1 MKEIEKD
8 RVTGEEAER
17 AVSFQNMVKKEKAEL
32 GSKSCLRSV
41 NPRRSSR
48 KSRASSGTK
57 PRGGDLRE
65 GAGRSV
71 ALKLESRNPSFL
83 LRDR

>member
-1 MKEIEKD
+1 
-8 RVTGEEAER
+8 
-17 AVSFQNMVKKEKAEL
+17 MVKKEKAEL

-57 PRGGDLRE
+57 PRGGDLRA
-65 GAGRSV
+65 GAGEVGGFEARKS
-71 ALKLESRNPSFL
+71 KP
-83 LRDR
+83 